1 LKTTIFDIKGMSC
14 SACVAHVEKG
24 VRKLDGLIA
33 VQVNLLTN
41 SMSVRYDEASLSAG
55 EIETAVKNAGYEALL
70 REKVQPATSD
80 TPLMEEKMKTVHV
93 DAEMM
98 HMKKRWIISIVL
110 LIPLL
115 YISMGEMLYLPIP
128 AFLKGHQNALAFSFI
143 QFLIALPVYIV
154 NNRYFVNGF
163 RSLFRA
169 APNMDSLIA
178 IGSSAAMV
186 YGIYAIFS
194 IGYGLGHGNME
205 LVMQFSHDIYF
216 ESGATILTLI
226 TLGKYFEARSKSKTS
241 EALTKL
247 MNLAPKT
254 ATVLREDKEL
264 EVAVEQVLAGD
275 MVVVRSGQLVPVDG
289 LIVHGNATLDEA
301 TLTGES
307 MPVFKQENDQVL
319 AATVCKTGYFIFKA
333 TKVGE
338 DTTLAQIIHL
348 VEQASASKA
357 PISKLA
363 DKISGVFVPVVIAI
377 ALVATV
383 TWLLLGYPFDFAL
396 SIGIAVLVISCPCAL
411 GLATPVAIMVG
422 TGRAA
427 EQGMLIKSAE
437 TLETGYKIDTIV
449 LDKTGTLT
457 AGTPVVT
464 KVIVNRFFTENKLIE
479 IAASLEK
486 PSEHPLAGAV
496 LDEALFRGINELP
509 VDDFEAFPGMGIKGA
524 INQRVYMA
532 GNLKMMEVNA
542 VKMGSFEEKSAL
554 LADEGNTLLFI
565 ANSTEVLGV
574 IAVADV
580 LKSGSAAAV
589 KRFQQLGMEVVMLT
603 GDHLK
608 SAQVIQHQ
616 LSIEKVIA
624 EVLPHEKEME
634 IRKLQ
639 EQGKKVAMVGDG
651 INDAPALMRADLG
664 IAIGAGTDIAMES
677 ADVVLISNELSGV
690 ASFIQLSKD
699 VMLNI
704 KQNLFWAFFY
714 NVLGIPIAAGA
725 FYTMWGWK
733 LSPMFAAAAM
743 SLSSV
748 TVVLNALRL
757 RSGVKKVSKKSM
769 K

>member
-1 LKTTIFDIKGMSC
+1 LKTAIFDIKGMSC

-24 VRKLDGLIA
+24 VRKLDGLNA

-41 SMSVRYDEASLSAG
+41 SMSVRYDETSLSAG
-55 EIETAVKNAGYEALL
+55 AIETAVKNAGYEALL

-80 TPLMEEKMKTVHV
+80 TPLMEEKKKTVHV

-115 YISMGEMLYLPIP
+115 YISMGEMLHLPIP
-128 AFLKGHQNALAFSFI
+128 AFLKGHQNALTFSFI

-178 IGSSAAMV
+178 IGSSAALV

-254 ATVLREDKEL
+254 ATVLREDKEV
-264 EVAVEQVLAGD
+264 EVAVKQVIPGD
-275 MVVVRSGQLVPVDG
+275 LVVVRSGQLVPVDG
-289 LIVHGNATLDEA
+289 LIVRGNATLDEA

-319 AATVCKTGYFIFKA
+319 AATVCKTGYFTFKA

-377 ALVATV
+377 ALIATV

-496 LDEALFRGINELP
+496 LDEALFRGIKELA
-509 VDDFEAFPGMGIKGA
+509 VDDFEAFPGMGIKGS

-532 GNLKMMEVNA
+532 GNLKMMEENA

-589 KRFQQLGMEVVMLT
+589 KKFQQLGMEVVMLT

-608 SAQVIQHQ
+608 SAQFIQHQ

-690 ASFIQLSKD
+690 ASFIRLSKD

-714 NVLGIPIAAGA
+714 NILGIPLAAGV

-757 RSGVKKVSKKSM
+757 RSSVKKVSKKSM

>member
-1 LKTTIFDIKGMSC
+1 LKTAIFDIKGMSC

-24 VRKLDGLIA
+24 VRKLDGLNA

-41 SMSVRYDEASLSAG
+41 SMSVRYDETSLSAG
-55 EIETAVKNAGYEALL
+55 AIETAVKNAGYEALL

-80 TPLMEEKMKTVHV
+80 TPLKEEKKKTVHV

-115 YISMGEMLYLPIP
+115 YISMGEMLHLPIP
-128 AFLKGHQNALAFSFI
+128 AFLKGHQNALTFSFI

-178 IGSSAAMV
+178 IGSSAALV

-254 ATVLREDKEL
+254 ATVLREDKEV
-264 EVAVEQVLAGD
+264 EVAVKQVIPGD
-275 MVVVRSGQLVPVDG
+275 LVVVRSGQLVPVDG
-289 LIVHGNATLDEA
+289 LIVRGNATLDEA

-319 AATVCKTGYFIFKA
+319 AATVCKTGYFTFKA

-377 ALVATV
+377 ALIATV

-496 LDEALFRGINELP
+496 LDEALFRGIKELA
-509 VDDFEAFPGMGIKGA
+509 VDDFEAFPGMGIKGS

-532 GNLKMMEVNA
+532 GNLKMMEENA

-589 KRFQQLGMEVVMLT
+589 KKFQQLGMEVVMLT

-608 SAQVIQHQ
+608 SAQFIQHQ

-690 ASFIQLSKD
+690 ASFIRLSKD

-714 NVLGIPIAAGA
+714 NILGIPLAAGV

-757 RSGVKKVSKKSM
+757 RSSVKKVSKKSM